1 MRIQQEIL
9 DFITSQRV
17 GVLAIEMPDGSPH
30 AATVHFAHTDDP
42 LIFYFETNR
51 DYKKSEALFGKDLSR
66 ASFVIGTDE
75 GTMKTFQTDGSAQ
88 LVKAADMEQFKLIY
102 LGKCSEKKDKSKDPK
117 FVAFTFT
124 PTWWRY
130 TDFAGPSGKVVLTSE
145 ED

>member
-1 MRIQQEIL
+1 MRIEQEIL

-42 LIFYFETNR
+42 LIFYFETNK
-51 DYKKSEALFGKDLSR
+51 DYKKSEALFGKDVSR

-88 LVKAADMEQFKLIY
+88 LVKAADMEQFKSIY
-102 LGKCSEKKDKSKDPK
+102 LGKFSEKKDKSKDPK

-124 PTWWRY
+124 PSWWRY
-130 TDFAGPSGKVVLTSE
+130 TNFSGPNGKVVLTS
-145 ED
+145 D

>member
-75 GTMKTFQTDGSAQ
+75 GTMKTFQTDGTAQ
-88 LVKAADMEQFKLIY
+88 LVKSDDMEQFKLIY
-102 LGKCSEKKDKSKDPK
+102 LGKFDEKKDKSMNPK

-130 TDFAGPSGKVVLTSE
+130 TNFSGTNGKVILTSE

>member
-1 MRIQQEIL
+1 MRIQKEIL

-30 AATVHFAHTDDP
+30 AATVHFAHTADP

-88 LVKAADMEQFKLIY
+88 LVKAADMEQFKSIY
-102 LGKCSEKKDKSKDPK
+102 LGKFSEKKDKSKDPK

-130 TDFAGPSGKVVLTSE
+130 TDFAGPSGKVVLASE

>member
-30 AATVHFAHTDDP
+30 AATVHFAHTADP

-88 LVKAADMEQFKLIY
+88 LVKAADMEQFKSIY
-102 LGKCSEKKDKSKDPK
+102 LGKFSEKKDKSKDPK

>member
-1 MRIQQEIL
+1 MKIQQEIL

-30 AATVHFAHTDDP
+30 AATVHFAHTADP

-88 LVKAADMEQFKLIY
+88 LVKAADMEQFKSIY
-102 LGKCSEKKDKSKDPK
+102 LGKFSEKKDKSKDPK

>member
-30 AATVHFAHTDDP
+30 AATVHFAHTADP

-75 GTMKTFQTDGSAQ
+75 GTMKTFQTDGTAQ
-88 LVKAADMEQFKLIY
+88 LVKSDDMEQFKLIY
-102 LGKCSEKKDKSKDPK
+102 LGKFDEKKDKSMNPK

-130 TDFAGPSGKVVLTSE
+130 TNFSGTNGKVILTSE

>member
-1 MRIQQEIL
+1 MRIQKEIL
-9 DFITSQRV
+9 DFITNQRV

-30 AATVHFAHTDDP
+30 AATVHFAHSADP

-88 LVKAADMEQFKLIY
+88 LVKAADMEQFKSIY
-102 LGKCSEKKDKSKDPK
+102 LGKFSEKKDKSKDPK